1 MKHWLTSEKITM
13 KKINLGDK
21 LFSEGSRM
29 AENQRNGL
37 DTTVTICLSWEK
49 QKPHFHHLPNI
60 PI

>member
-1 MKHWLTSEKITM
+1 M

-60 PI
+60 PIKSNP